1 MRKAVSRAE
10 QAADELEGSSENVP
24 ILWALVDFELKQDV
38 ESKRKRRKMV
48 ADLNQRGPTN
58 SEP

>member
-1 MRKAVSRAE
+1 MSRAE